1 MRACTGNLSAVILSR
16 ERIRLGASPVDKE
29 AAIRQAAQ
37 LLVDS
42 RAIQPGYADSM
53 LRREGEADT
62 FLGNGIAIPHGQ
74 RGDRGLIAQTGIAVL
89 QVPGGV
95 RWNGD
100 DVAHLVVAIAAQ
112 GDEHIAVLRRLTEV
126 LGEEELAR
134 HLANTADPDDILRAL
149 DPDAPLPQGT
159 VSAAADAQV
168 EGSLAA
174 EVEAPAAAGLHA
186 RPARA
191 ITTLAKTFSSRITL
205 SFEGRHADA
214 RSMIALLQLGAGPAA
229 RLTLFASGPDAPA
242 AVAALQA
249 AFAEGLG
256 DNDAPPAE
264 PVDRPPQVRLDV
276 PLAPGSIGGLPAS
289 PGVAVGV
296 LHRFRSETAGF
307 AETAADAAAETR
319 SLDSALAGTR
329 AELEG
334 VAREMTARIGA
345 KHAEIFAAHAE
356 FLDDPELL
364 TEARAAVARGA
375 SAPAAW
381 RDATE
386 HRAAALAGV
395 GDALLAARA
404 IDLKDVARRV
414 LRQLVGPGQEA
425 AALPERAVVVA
436 EDLTPSETANLD
448 PAKVVGMVTS
458 AGGPTAHTAILARA
472 MGIPAVVAAGPAVLA
487 LPDGTPVVLD
497 GDRGHLH
504 PNPDD
509 MALAAAEAAMARGK
523 DRAAAARQAAF
534 RPAVTRDG
542 HRIEVAA
549 NVRQPEEALDA
560 VAAGAEGT
568 GLVRSEFLFHDRADP
583 PSEDEQF
590 DLYRRLAE
598 GFGGLPVVLRTLDAG
613 GDKPLRFVKHPVE
626 ANPFLGLRG
635 LRLSLAEPELFR
647 AQVRAALRAARHGD
661 IKLMLPMVD
670 GLEDLRRARAIIE
683 AERASLDAPRVEV
696 GIMVEVPSAAV
707 MADQLAAEA
716 DFFSIGTNDLTQYT
730 LAVDRLHPT
739 MGARSDALDPG
750 VLRLIDITVRA
761 AHARG
766 RWVGVC
772 GNMAADA
779 MAAPILLGLGVD
791 ELSVSIPNVAALKA
805 QIRALSMAKA
815 VAVARQALN
824 CGTAAEVRGLPA
836 LQDLADAV

>member
-1 MRACTGNLSAVILSR
+1 VILSPD
-16 ERIRLGASPVDKE
+16 RIRLGAAPANKE
-29 AAIRQAAQ
+29 SAIRQAAQ
-37 LLVDS
+37 LLVETG
-42 RAIQPGYADSM
+42 AIQPGYADSM

-74 RGDRGLIAQTGIAVL
+74 RADRGMIAQTGIAVL

-95 RWNGD
+95 RWSGD

-126 LGEEELAR
+126 LGEEALAR
-134 HLANTADPDDILRAL
+134 QLASTSDAQDILRAL
-149 DPDAPLPQGT
+149 DPDAPLPQ
-159 VSAAADAQV
+159 AA
-168 EGSLAA
+168 
-174 EVEAPAAAGLHA
+174 APAAMAETGLTAEVTAPAGAGLHA

-191 ITTLAKTFSSRITL
+191 VTQLAKSFQSSITL
-205 SFEGRHADA
+205 SFEGRRADA
-214 RSMIALLQLGAGPAA
+214 RSMISLLQLGAGPGAG
-229 RLTLFASGPDAPA
+229 LTLTASGPDAA
-242 AVAALQA
+242 AAMLALRA

-256 DNDAPPAE
+256 DDDAQPAGPMDAPPPMPSRQLPAG
-264 PVDRPPQVRLDV
+264 
-276 PLAPGSIGGLPAS
+276 PGTIAGLPAS
-289 PGVAVGV
+289 PGLAVGV

-307 AETAADAAAETR
+307 AETAADPVAEKMALDAALIATR
-319 SLDSALAGTR
+319 T
-329 AELEG
+329 ELQD

-356 FLDDPELL
+356 FLDDPELVA
-364 TEARAAVARGA
+364 EADAAIAKGA

-381 RDATE
+381 RDAAE

-425 AALPERAVVVA
+425 AALPDRAVVSA

-448 PAKVVGMVTS
+448 PLKVVGMVTA

-497 GDRGHLH
+497 GDHGHLH

-509 MALAAAEAAMARGK
+509 MALSAAEAAMARGK

-549 NVRQPEEALDA
+549 NVRRPEEALDA

-635 LRLSLAEPELFR
+635 LRLSLAEPGLFR

-670 GLEDLRRARAIIE
+670 GLGDLRAARAIIE
-683 AERASLDAPRVEV
+683 KERAALGAPRVEV

-707 MADQLAAEA
+707 MADQLAREA
-716 DFFSIGTNDLTQYT
+716 DFFSVGTNDLTQYT

-750 VLRLIDITVRA
+750 VLRLIDMTVKA
-761 AHARG
+761 AHAHG

-805 QIRALSMAKA
+805 QIRALSMNKA
-815 VAVARQALN
+815 VKVARQALN
-824 CGTAAEVRGLPA
+824 CGTAAEVRMLPS
-836 LQDLADAV
+836 LLELADAA

>member
-1 MRACTGNLSAVILSR
+1 VILSPD
-16 ERIRLGASPVDKE
+16 RIRLGAAPANKE
-29 AAIRQAAQ
+29 SAIRQAAQ
-37 LLVDS
+37 LLVETG
-42 RAIQPGYADSM
+42 AIQPGYADSM

-74 RGDRGLIAQTGIAVL
+74 RADRGMIAQTGIAVL

-95 RWNGD
+95 RWSGD

-126 LGEEELAR
+126 LGEEALAR
-134 HLANTADPDDILRAL
+134 QLASTSDAQDILRAL
-149 DPDAPLPQGT
+149 DPDAPLPQ
-159 VSAAADAQV
+159 AA
-168 EGSLAA
+168 
-174 EVEAPAAAGLHA
+174 APAAMAETGLTAEVTAPAGAGLHA

-191 ITTLAKTFSSRITL
+191 VTQLAKSFQSSITL
-205 SFEGRHADA
+205 SFEGRRADA
-214 RSMIALLQLGAGPAA
+214 RSMISLLQLGAGPGAG
-229 RLTLFASGPDAPA
+229 LTLTASGPDAA
-242 AVAALQA
+242 AAMLALRA

-256 DNDAPPAE
+256 DDDAQPAGPMDAPPPMPSRQLPAG
-264 PVDRPPQVRLDV
+264 
-276 PLAPGSIGGLPAS
+276 PGTIAGLPAS
-289 PGVAVGV
+289 PGLAVGI

-307 AETAADAAAETR
+307 AETAADPVAEKMALDAALIATR
-319 SLDSALAGTR
+319 T
-329 AELEG
+329 ELQD

-356 FLDDPELL
+356 FLDDPELVA
-364 TEARAAVARGA
+364 EADAAIAKGA

-381 RDATE
+381 RDAAE

-414 LRQLVGPGQEA
+414 LRQLVGPGQGA
-425 AALPERAVVVA
+425 AALPDRAVVSA

-448 PAKVVGMVTS
+448 PLKVVGMVTA

-497 GDRGHLH
+497 GDHGHLH

-509 MALAAAEAAMARGK
+509 MALSAAEAAMARGK
-523 DRAAAARQAAF
+523 DRAAAARKAAF

-549 NVRQPEEALDA
+549 NVRRPEEALDA

-635 LRLSLAEPELFR
+635 LRLSLAEPGLFR

-670 GLEDLRRARAIIE
+670 GLGDLRAARAIIE
-683 AERASLDAPRVEV
+683 KERAALGAPRVEV

-707 MADQLAAEA
+707 MADQLAREA
-716 DFFSIGTNDLTQYT
+716 DFFSVGTNDLTQYT

-750 VLRLIDITVRA
+750 VLRLIDMTVKA
-761 AHARG
+761 AHAHD

-805 QIRALSMAKA
+805 QIRALSMNKAAK
-815 VAVARQALN
+815 VARQALN
-824 CGTAAEVRGLPA
+824 CGTAAEVRMLPGL
-836 LQDLADAV
+836 LELADAA

>member
-1 MRACTGNLSAVILSR
+1 VILSA
-16 ERIRLGASPVDKE
+16 ERIRLGAQPADKE
-29 AAIRQAAQ
+29 SAIRQAAQ

-42 RAIQPGYADSM
+42 GSIQAAYADSM

-62 FLGNGIAIPHGQ
+62 FLGNGISIPHGQ
-74 RGDRGLIAQTGIAVL
+74 RGDRELITRTGIAVL

-100 DVAHLVVAIAAQ
+100 DIVHLVVAIAAK
-112 GDEHIAVLRRLTEV
+112 GDEHITVLRRLTEV
-126 LGEEELAR
+126 LGEEALAKR
-134 HLANTADPDDILRAL
+134 LATTGNPQDILTAL
-149 DPDAPLPQGT
+149 DPDAPLP
-159 VSAAADAQV
+159 AAPEANATST
-168 EGSLAA
+168 EGGMSA

-186 RPARA
+186 RPAKA
-191 ITTLAKTFSSRITL
+191 ITTLAKTFQSAITL
-205 SFEGRHADA
+205 SRGDKTADA
-214 RSMIALLQLGAGPAA
+214 RSMIALLQLGAGPGAK
-229 RLTLFASGPDAPA
+229 LTLAAKGPDAA
-242 AVAALQA
+242 AAMLALRA
-249 AFAEGLG
+249 AFADGLG
-256 DNDAPPAE
+256 DADEHPPMAVDTPPPLDIPKAPL
-264 PVDRPPQVRLDV
+264 PPGTI
-276 PLAPGSIGGLPAS
+276 AGLPAS
-289 PGVAVGV
+289 PGVAIGV

-307 AETAADAAAETR
+307 AATAADPAAENAALGR
-319 SLDSALAGTR
+319 ALAATQ
-329 AELEG
+329 AELKT
-334 VAREMTARIGA
+334 VAEDMTARIGA

-356 FLDDPELL
+356 FLEDPELL
-364 TEARAAVARGA
+364 AEARAAIASGA

-381 RDATE
+381 QGAAE
-386 HRAAALAGV
+386 GRAMALAGM
-395 GDALLAARA
+395 GDTLLAARA
-404 IDLKDVARRV
+404 IDLKDVSRRV
-414 LRQLVGPGQEA
+414 LRQLVGGSAEVAPMPDKA
-425 AALPERAVVVA
+425 IVAA

-448 PAKVVGMVTS
+448 PAKVVGMVTA

-472 MGIPAVVAAGPAVLA
+472 MGIPAVVAAGQAVLD

-497 GDRGHLH
+497 GDHGYLH
-504 PNPDD
+504 PNPDAT
-509 MALAAAEAAMARGK
+509 ALSAAEAAMNRGK
-523 DRAAAARQAAF
+523 DRAAAAKSAAF

-549 NVRQPEEALDA
+549 NVRKPEEALDA

-583 PSEDEQF
+583 PSEEEQF
-590 DLYRRLAE
+590 ELYRRLAE

-613 GDKPLRFVKHPVE
+613 GDKPLRFVTHPVE

-635 LRLSLAEPELFR
+635 LRLSLAEPQLFR
-647 AQVRAALRAARHGD
+647 PQVRAALRAARFGD

-670 GLEDLRRARAIIE
+670 GLADLRAARAFIE
-683 AERASLDAPRVEV
+683 KERAELGTPPVEI

-707 MADQLAAEA
+707 MADQLAQEA

-730 LAVDRLHPT
+730 LAVDRQHPT
-739 MGARSDALDPG
+739 LGARSDALDPG
-750 VLRLIDITVRA
+750 VLRLIDMTVRA

-815 VAVARQALN
+815 EKVARAALN
-824 CGTAAEVRGLPA
+824 CGTAAEVRAMPA
-836 LQDLADAV
+836 LQELADAV

>member
-1 MRACTGNLSAVILSR
+1 MILSR
-16 ERIRLGASPVDKE
+16 DRIRLGASPGDKE

-37 LLVDS
+37 LLVDT
-42 RAIQPGYADSM
+42 RAIEVGYADSM

-74 RGDRGLIAQTGIAVL
+74 RGDRGMIAQTGIAVL

-126 LGEEELAR
+126 LGEEQLAR
-134 HLANTADPDDILRAL
+134 HLATTTDPAEILRAL
-149 DPDAPLPQGT
+149 DPEAPLPQAGS
-159 VSAAADAQV
+159 VMAAMADS
-168 EGSLAA
+168 GLKA
-174 EVEAPAAAGLHA
+174 EVQAPAAAGLHA

-191 ITTLAKTFSSRITL
+191 VTQLAKSFRSAITL

-214 RSMIALLQLGAGPAA
+214 RSMIALLQLGAGPGV
-229 RLTLFASGPDAPA
+229 RLTLTASGPDAA
-242 AVAALQA
+242 AAMVALRA

-256 DNDAPPAE
+256 DEDAEPAGPVDAPPPMPSSPL
-264 PVDRPPQVRLDV
+264 PVG
-276 PLAPGSIGGLPAS
+276 PGTIAGLPAS

-296 LHRFRSETAGF
+296 LHRFRSDTAGF
-307 AETAADAAAETR
+307 AETAADAATETAALDAALAATR
-319 SLDSALAGTR
+319 S
-329 AELEG
+329 ELEE
-334 VAREMTARIGA
+334 VAREMTSRIGA

-356 FLDDPELL
+356 FLDDPELVA
-364 TEARAAVARGA
+364 EAHAAIAKGA
-375 SAPAAW
+375 SAPAGW
-381 RDATE
+381 RDAAE
-386 HRAAALAGV
+386 ARAAALAGI

-425 AALPERAVVVA
+425 AALPDRAVVTA

-448 PAKVVGMVTS
+448 PTKVVGMVTA

-472 MGIPAVVAAGPAVLA
+472 MGIPAMVAAGPAVLA

-509 MALAAAEAAMARGK
+509 MALSAAEAAMARGK

-549 NVRQPEEALDA
+549 NVRRPEEALDA

-568 GLVRSEFLFHDRADP
+568 GLVRSEFLFHDRAEP
-583 PSEDEQF
+583 PSEEEQF
-590 DLYRRLAE
+590 DLYRSLAE

-647 AQVRAALRAARHGD
+647 AQVRAALRAAQHGD

-670 GLEDLRRARAIIE
+670 GLDDLRAARVLIE
-683 AERASLDAPRVEV
+683 KERAALDAPRIEV

-707 MADQLAAEA
+707 MADQLAEEA

-750 VLRLIDITVRA
+750 VLRLIDMTVRA
-761 AHARG
+761 AHARN

-815 VAVARQALN
+815 AQVARQALS
-824 CGTAAEVRGLPA
+824 CGTAAEVRMLPGL
-836 LQDLADAV
+836 LELADAA

>member
-1 MRACTGNLSAVILSR
+1 MILSR
-16 ERIRLGASPVDKE
+16 ERIRLGASPADKE

-37 LLVDS
+37 LLVDTG
-42 RAIQPGYADSM
+42 AIQPGYADSM

-74 RGDRGLIAQTGIAVL
+74 RGDRGMIAQTGIAVL
-89 QVPGGV
+89 QVPDGV
-95 RWNGD
+95 GWNGD
-100 DVAHLVVAIAAQ
+100 DIAHLVVAIAAQ

-126 LGEEELAR
+126 LGEEQLAR
-134 HLANTADPDDILRAL
+134 HLATTTDAGEILRAL
-149 DPDAPLPQGT
+149 DPDAPLPQSGT
-159 VSAAADAQV
+159 MAAPVA
-168 EGSLAA
+168 EGGLTA
-174 EVEAPAAAGLHA
+174 EVQAPAAAGMHA

-191 ITTLAKTFSSRITL
+191 VTQLAKSFRSAITL
-205 SFEGRHADA
+205 SFEGRVADA
-214 RSMIALLQLGAGPAA
+214 RSMIALLQLGAGPGA
-229 RLTLFASGPDAPA
+229 RMTLSANGPDAA
-242 AVAALQA
+242 AAMVALRA

-256 DNDAPPAE
+256 DDDAQPPGPLDTPPPA
-264 PVDRPPQVRLDV
+264 PSQ
-276 PLAPGSIGGLPAS
+276 PLPAGPGTISGLPAS

-296 LHRFRSETAGF
+296 LHRFRSEAAGF
-307 AETAADAAAETR
+307 AETATDAATETAA
-319 SLDSALAGTR
+319 LDKALAATR
-329 AELEG
+329 AELED
-334 VAREMTARIGA
+334 VAREMTSRIGA

-356 FLDDPELL
+356 FLDDPELVA
-364 TEARAAVARGA
+364 EAHAAIAKGA

-381 RDATE
+381 RDASE
-386 HRAAALAGV
+386 SRAAALAGV
-395 GDALLAARA
+395 GDTLLAARA

-414 LRQLVGPGQEA
+414 LRQLVGPGQETM
-425 AALPERAVVVA
+425 ALPDQAVVTA
-436 EDLTPSETANLD
+436 EDLTPSETASLD
-448 PAKVVGMVTS
+448 PAKVVGMVTA

-472 MGIPAVVAAGPAVLA
+472 MGIPAVVATGPAVLD

-497 GDRGHLH
+497 GDHGQLH

-509 MALAAAEAAMARGK
+509 MALSAAEAAMARGK
-523 DRAAAARQAAF
+523 DRAAAARHAAF

-542 HRIEVAA
+542 HRVEIAA
-549 NVRQPEEALDA
+549 NVRRPEEAVDA
-560 VAAGAEGT
+560 VSAGAEGS

-613 GDKPLRFVKHPVE
+613 GDKPLRFVKHPAE

-647 AQVRAALRAARHGD
+647 TQVRAALRAARHGD

-670 GLEDLRRARAIIE
+670 GLDDLRAARALIE
-683 AERASLDAPRVEV
+683 KERLALDAPKIEV

-707 MADQLAAEA
+707 MADQLAEEA

-750 VLRLIDITVRA
+750 VLRLIDMTVRA
-761 AHARG
+761 AHARE

-805 QIRALSMAKA
+805 QIRALTMARA
-815 VAVARQALN
+815 SRVARQALN
-824 CGTAAEVRGLPA
+824 CGTAAEVRMLPGLRE
-836 LQDLADAV
+836 LADAA

>member
-1 MRACTGNLSAVILSR
+1 MILSPD
-16 ERIRLGASPVDKE
+16 RIRLGASPTDKE

-37 LLVDS
+37 LLVDTGS
-42 RAIQPGYADSM
+42 IQPAYADSM

-74 RGDRGLIAQTGIAVL
+74 RGDRGMIGQTGIAVL
-89 QVPGGV
+89 QVPAGV

-100 DVAHLVVAIAAQ
+100 DVATLVVAIAAQ

-126 LGEEELAR
+126 LGEESLAR
-134 HLANTADPDDILRAL
+134 QLATTRDPQDILRAL
-149 DPDAPLPQGT
+149 DPDAPLPQGAP
-159 VSAAADAQV
+159 AAAAMPAA
-168 EGSLAA
+168 GGLSA
-174 EVEAPAAAGLHA
+174 EVEAPAAAGMHA

-191 ITTLAKTFSSRITL
+191 VVTLAKSFQSAITL
-205 SFEGRHADA
+205 SHGGKVADA

-229 RLTLFASGPDAPA
+229 RLTLSASGPDAA
-242 AVAALQA
+242 AALEAMQA
-249 AFAEGLG
+249 AFTDQLG
-256 DNDAPPAE
+256 DNDADPDAPAEAPPPPARADL
-264 PVDRPPQVRLDV
+264 PMM
-276 PLAPGSIGGLPAS
+276 PGTVAGLPAS

-296 LHRFRSETAGF
+296 LFRFRSETAGF
-307 AETAADAAAETR
+307 AETAADPAAER
-319 SLDSALAGTR
+319 GALRAALDATR
-329 AELEG
+329 AELRD
-334 VAREMTARIGA
+334 VAAEMTARIGA

-356 FLDDPELL
+356 FLDDPELV
-364 TEARAAVARGA
+364 TEAEAAIARGA

-381 RDATE
+381 QGAAER
-386 HRAAALAGV
+386 RAAALAGV

-414 LRQLVGPGQEA
+414 LRQLVGPGAEA
-425 AALPERAVVVA
+425 AALPDRAIVVA

-472 MGIPAVVAAGPAVLA
+472 MGIPAVVAAGSGVLE
-487 LPDGTPVVLD
+487 LPDGTPAVLD

-504 PNPDD
+504 PHPDD

-523 DRAAAARQAAF
+523 DRAEAAREAAF

-542 HRIEVAA
+542 HRVEVAA
-549 NVRQPEEALDA
+549 NVRQPEEALAA

-613 GDKPLRFVKHPVE
+613 GDKPLRFVQHPVE

-635 LRLSLAEPELFR
+635 LRLSLAEPALFR
-647 AQVRAALRAARHGD
+647 TQVRAALRAARHGD

-670 GLEDLRRARAIIE
+670 GLADLRAARDIIE
-683 AERASLDAPRVEV
+683 RERAALEAPAIEV

-707 MADQLAAEA
+707 MADQLAEEA

-750 VLRLIDITVRA
+750 VLRLIDMTVRA

-805 QIRALSMAKA
+805 QIRALSRAKA
-815 VAVARQALN
+815 RKVAALALN
-824 CGTAAEVRGLPA
+824 CGTAAEVRALPGL
-836 LQDLADAV
+836 LELADVA

>member
-1 MRACTGNLSAVILSR
+1 MILSA
-16 ERIRLGASPVDKE
+16 ERIRLNASPPDKE
-29 AAIRQAAQ
+29 SAIRQAAE
-37 LLVDS
+37 LLVQTG
-42 RAIQPGYADSM
+42 AIQPGYAESM

-74 RGDRGLIAQTGIAVL
+74 RGDRGLIARTGIAVL
-89 QVPGGV
+89 QVPAGV

-126 LGEEELAR
+126 LGDEELAR
-134 HLANTADPDDILRAL
+134 HLAKTSDTQDILRAL
-149 DPDAPLPQGT
+149 DPDAPLPQAT
-159 VSAAADAQV
+159 APVAASA
-168 EGSLAA
+168 EGGLTA
-174 EVEAPAAAGLHA
+174 EVQAPAAAGLHA

-191 ITTLAKTFSSRITL
+191 VTQLAKTFQSTITL
-205 SFEGRHADA
+205 AFEGRQADA
-214 RSMIALLQLGAGPAA
+214 RSMIALLQLGAGPGA
-229 RLTLFASGPDAPA
+229 RILLTIRGPDAA
-242 AVAALQA
+242 AAMAALQA
-249 AFAEGLG
+249 GFAEGLG
-256 DNDAPPAE
+256 DKDEQPPMPA
-264 PVDRPPQVRLDV
+264 DRPP
-276 PLAPGSIGGLPAS
+276 PLQPGQSLVPGSITGLPAS

-296 LHRFRSETAGF
+296 LHRFRSEAAGF
-307 AETAADAAAETR
+307 AETSADPVGET
-319 SLDSALAGTR
+319 SALEAALQATR
-329 AELEG
+329 EELRDL
-334 VAREMTARIGA
+334 AQEMAVRIGA
-345 KHAEIFAAHAE
+345 KHAEIFSAHAE

-364 TEARAAVARGA
+364 TEAHAAIANGA

-386 HRAAALAGV
+386 SRAAALAGL

-404 IDLKDVARRV
+404 IDLKDVARRL
-414 LRQLVGPGQEA
+414 LRHLVGPDEEA
-425 AALPERAVVVA
+425 AALPERAVVAA
-436 EDLTPSETANLD
+436 EDLTPSETASLD

-472 MGIPAVVAAGPAVLA
+472 MGIPAVVAAGPAVLELA
-487 LPDGTPVVLD
+487 DGTPVVLD
-497 GDRGHLH
+497 GDNGYLH
-504 PNPDD
+504 PDPDD
-509 MALAAAEAAMARGK
+509 MALAAAEAAMARGR
-523 DRAAAARQAAF
+523 DRAAAARHAAF

-542 HRIEVAA
+542 RRVEVAA
-549 NVRQPEEALDA
+549 NVRRPEEAAEA
-560 VAAGAEGT
+560 VAAGAEGS
-568 GLVRSEFLFHDRADP
+568 GLVRSEFLFHDRAEP
-583 PSEDEQF
+583 PSEEEQF

-613 GDKPLRFVKHPVE
+613 GDKPLRFVRHPAE

-635 LRLSLAEPELFR
+635 LRLSLAEPQLFR
-647 AQVRAALRAARHGD
+647 TQVRAALRAARHGD

-670 GLEDLRRARAIIE
+670 GLEDLHAARALIE
-683 AERASLDAPRVEV
+683 AERAALEAPRVEV

-707 MADQLAAEA
+707 MADQLAGEA

-739 MGARSDALDPG
+739 MGARSDALDPA
-750 VLRLIDITVRA
+750 VLRLIDMTVHA

-791 ELSVSIPNVAALKA
+791 ELSVSIPNVAVLKA
-805 QIRALSMAKA
+805 QLRALDMARA
-815 VAVARQALN
+815 EDVARQALN
-824 CGTAAEVRGLPA
+824 CGTAAEVRRLAGLRE
-836 LQDLADAV
+836 LADAT